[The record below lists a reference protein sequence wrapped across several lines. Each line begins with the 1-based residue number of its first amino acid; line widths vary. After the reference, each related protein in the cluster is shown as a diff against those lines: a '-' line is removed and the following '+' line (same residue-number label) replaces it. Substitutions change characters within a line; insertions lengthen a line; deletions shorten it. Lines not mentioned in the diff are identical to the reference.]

1 MNHRTHNTANQKSQQ
16 NPLPSQNQPTGK
28 HHLHITAA
36 NSHTATDQINHPQH
50 PTDTNHANQMPS
62 QTTHPIQPGSHN
74 AQHKQKNINPK
85 RNLKSPPVNHTQHN
99 QSRPHQTINK
109 THNIQPIH
117 NTNHYIEDAIDTLYD
132 RILYRNLS
140 LTKPALP
147 AQHDPGN
154 HRNHIKPPQLP
165 TTTHAVRRRHHH
177 RLPQRKPVNADI

>member
-1 MNHRTHNTANQKSQQ
+1 
-16 NPLPSQNQPTGK
+16 
-28 HHLHITAA
+28 
-36 NSHTATDQINHPQH
+36 
-50 PTDTNHANQMPS
+50 MPS

-74 AQHKQKNINPK
+74 AQRKQKNIDPK

-132 RILYRNLS
+132 RILRRNLS
-140 LTKPALP
+140 LTKPTLP